1 MEYVNKKTS
10 ADEILFLLLHLDM
23 VPRNSTP
30 EGFSYIWQ
38 SKWVGIISIKTE
50 RTQIHFLSDVL
61 IAVASLDL
69 TVPIRE
75 LKQGRRRQQRE
86 RKKTIGLSRLY

>member
-1 MEYVNKKTS
+1 MEYVNKQ
-10 ADEILFLLLHLDM
+10 ILFLFLNLDM

-30 EGFSYIWQ
+30 GGFAYIWQ

-50 RTQIHFLSDVL
+50 REQIHFLSDVL

-69 TVPIRE
+69 KVPN
-75 LKQGRRRQQRE
+75 G
-86 RKKTIGLSRLY
+86 